1 MKTGCFSKK
10 NAGFMGT
17 SITIINAELT
27 NEYNGLMEIFDG
39 IFDEIY
45 QCS

>member
-45 QCS
+45 LT

>member
-1 MKTGCFSKK
+1 
-10 NAGFMGT
+10 MGT
-17 SITIINAELT
+17 SITVINAELT

-45 QCS
+45 LT